1 MSFLRYL
8 KHLRVV
14 LLAQRQ
20 LNYLSFSYHIPAYFK
35 VRVFPETFPVSNIN
49 KLIMFAFTGL
59 RPSIISGPFPCK
71 PEAAPPNGLANGHAT
86 VVPSSLSS
94 LTSVFLT
101 NGSRHSNGHTETVE
115 KLEHEIQ
122 NLKAELLKSQEA
134 VRKLKEREKQLQER
148 LNACDKSKI
157 LFLLTCIYFLRK

>member
-1 MSFLRYL
+1 
-8 KHLRVV
+8 
-14 LLAQRQ
+14 
-20 LNYLSFSYHIPAYFK
+20 
-35 VRVFPETFPVSNIN
+35 
-49 KLIMFAFTGL
+49 MFAFTGL

-148 LNACDKSKI
+148 FEMPLMNAK
-157 LFLLTCIYFLRK
+157 YFSTYFFSQIHVVLEKYCA

>member
-8 KHLRVV
+8 KHFRVV

-20 LNYLSFSYHIPAYFK
+20 LIYLSFSYNMPVYLK
-35 VRVFPETFPVSNIN
+35 VLVIQTFHVSNIN

-148 LNACDKSKI
+148 LNAFDECKI
-157 LFLLTCIYFLRK
+157 LFLLT

>member
-1 MSFLRYL
+1 
-8 KHLRVV
+8 
-14 LLAQRQ
+14 
-20 LNYLSFSYHIPAYFK
+20 
-35 VRVFPETFPVSNIN
+35 
-49 KLIMFAFTGL
+49 MFAFTGL

-134 VRKLKEREKQLQER
+134 VMKLKEREKQLQER
-148 LNACDKSKI
+148 LDAFDECKMFFY
-157 LFLLTCIYFLRK
+157 LFFPPKYM

>member
-1 MSFLRYL
+1 M
-8 KHLRVV
+8 V

-20 LNYLSFSYHIPAYFK
+20 LIYLSFSHNIPVYFK
-35 VRVFPETFPVSNIN
+35 VLVIQTFHVSNIN
-49 KLIMFAFTGL
+49 ILIMFAFTGL

-134 VRKLKEREKQLQER
+134 VMKLKEREKQLQER
-148 LNACDKSKI
+148 LDAFDECKI
-157 LFLLTCIYFLRK
+157 FFYLFFPPKYM

>member
-148 LNACDKSKI
+148 LNAFDECKI
-157 LFLLTCIYFLRK
+157 LFLLT

>member
-71 PEAAPPNGLANGHAT
+71 PEAAPPNGLANGHAK
-86 VVPSSLSS
+86 VVLSSLSS

-148 LNACDKSKI
+148 LNAFDECKI
-157 LFLLTCIYFLRK
+157 LFLLT